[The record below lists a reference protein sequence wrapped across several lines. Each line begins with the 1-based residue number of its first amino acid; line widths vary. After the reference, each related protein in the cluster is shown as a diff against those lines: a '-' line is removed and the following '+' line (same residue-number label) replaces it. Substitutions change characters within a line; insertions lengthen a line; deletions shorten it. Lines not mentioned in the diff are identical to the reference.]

1 MSFRIL
7 VPVLLLP
14 LLAAAEQ
21 PKRVPS
27 SASISAETRESRRS
41 GDHVLTFWWLPV
53 EYWTASARELKKSA
67 EQVERARELLQSYV
81 VLAMVDA
88 RVYPD
93 GRLDYR
99 DMEGVRDS
107 LRLTRDSREI
117 PPLSRLDPEVAR
129 ILPELAYFM
138 TAGLGVMSGGLRL
151 VLFPNIDREGEPIS
165 SGSTEGK
172 VAARYEPEGDAPI
185 SLVWPSPLTS
195 VAGPRLCPR
204 GGEALEASWAYCP
217 YHGVPVE

>member
-1 MSFRIL
+1 MAS
-7 VPVLLLP
+7 VLLPRLVV
-14 LLAAAEQ
+14 AEQ
-21 PKRVPS
+21 ANRVPS
-27 SASISAETRESRRS
+27 SALISEETRETRQS

-53 EYWTASARELKKSA
+53 EYWTASARELKKTA
-67 EQVERARELLQSYV
+67 AQVDRAHELLQSYV

-99 DMEGVRDS
+99 NMEGVRAG
-107 LRLTRDSREI
+107 LRLTRDGREI
-117 PPLSRLDPEVAR
+117 PPLSRLDPEVGR
-129 ILPELAYFM
+129 ILPELTYFM

-151 VLFPNIDREGEPIS
+151 VLFPNIDEEGEPIS
-165 SGSTEGK
+165 SGATQGR

-185 SLVWPSPLTS
+185 SLVWPAPLTS

-217 YHGVPVE
+217 WHGVPVE